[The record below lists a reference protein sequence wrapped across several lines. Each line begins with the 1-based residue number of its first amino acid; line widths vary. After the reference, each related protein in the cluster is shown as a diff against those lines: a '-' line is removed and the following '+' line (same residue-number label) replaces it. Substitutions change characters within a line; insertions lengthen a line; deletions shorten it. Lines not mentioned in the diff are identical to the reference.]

1 MASFHTF
8 LLFLTI
14 PFDVNSTPY
23 IHLTPREI
31 EESNQAVLEFKEMYK
46 NVSSEIMP
54 YNMSENSH
62 NCMSDDP
69 EEEIPIGMGS
79 RSFTYLK
86 PKQLWANGVVPWS
99 FVSDGDEYARFAA
112 TTDVK
117 VGLSKGDVE
126 TVEAAMKQIEA
137 KTCIRFEKVKPV
149 RGQPWLFIAR
159 DNKGSDLSCQKDYVI
174 DELVGGNISGLG
186 DIYERFKWGKN
197 ARICFGGAYAWR
209 GSSSPQNLV
218 ISQTRLSKD
227 NQWDIGLMVHEIIH
241 NLGLGHTQK
250 RQDASEHI
258 TIIKD
263 NIQENF
269 AYNYEPCKKPCYGYN
284 DYNTVYDCMS
294 IMHYRDYDFITD
306 EARNT
311 GGKTMLAK
319 NEDECDLSSPNV
331 ILTNADINILNRMY
345 CANNPA
351 PVDGGWSDWSGFS
364 SCSNQ
369 KDGEATCRKRKV
381 RYCDNPPAQQGGAEC
396 IGDAEIFEDCEPASI
411 DPSSN
416 PDCVL
421 YGGWT
426 AWSDNSVC
434 SESCTATRTRTCSN
448 PRPFNYKECDG
459 AAREISDCTGG
470 DCPSSS
476 AGIIRSPNYPD
487 NYPHQQDLTIP
498 IEVPS
503 GSKIKLSFTT
513 FDIENETSCNF
524 DYVKVVDS
532 DGITEL
538 AKLCGPN
545 IPSPI
550 ISSGNKLLVIF
561 HSDGSENRKGF
572 EASWKII
579 SSGEVSSPGYPSL
592 YSDNLNVMKTIHVA
606 EGSKIELSITALD
619 IEEYEG
625 SCPYDHLTV
634 YDGETLNDAK
644 LEALCGST
652 LPANPIVST
661 GNTMTLVFVT
671 DSSETYTGYKGTW
684 KQI

>member
-1 MASFHTF
+1 
-8 LLFLTI
+8 
-14 PFDVNSTPY
+14 
-23 IHLTPREI
+23 
-31 EESNQAVLEFKEMYK
+31 
-46 NVSSEIMP
+46 
-54 YNMSENSH
+54 
-62 NCMSDDP
+62 
-69 EEEIPIGMGS
+69 
-79 RSFTYLK
+79 
-86 PKQLWANGVVPWS
+86 
-99 FVSDGDEYARFAA
+99 
-112 TTDVK
+112 
-117 VGLSKGDVE
+117 
-126 TVEAAMKQIEA
+126 MKQIED

-149 RGQPWLFIAR
+149 RGEPWLFITR
-159 DNKGSDLSCQKDYVI
+159 DNKGSDLSCQLDYI
-174 DELVGGNISGLG
+174 KDELVGKNIKGLG
-186 DIYERFKWGKN
+186 YIYKRLKG
-197 ARICFGGAYAWR
+197 RTSCSPRGAYAWY
-209 GSSSPQNLV
+209 GSSSPQNLG
-218 ISQTRLSKD
+218 ISQIRLNKN
-227 NQWDIGLMVHEIIH
+227 NQGNVGLMIHEILH

-263 NIQENF
+263 NIKKSK
-269 AYNYEPCKKPCYGYN
+269 YHNYEPCKNNPRCVGYN
-284 DYNTVYDCMS
+284 NYSTAYDCMS
-294 IMHYRDYDFITD
+294 IMHYRDYFSITD
-306 EARNT
+306 EARKR
-311 GGKTMLAK
+311 GGKTMYAK
-319 NEDECDLSSPNV
+319 NKDECDLSSPNTV
-331 ILTNADINILNRMY
+331 LTNADVNILNRMY
-345 CANNPA
+345 CAN
-351 PVDGGWSDWSGFS
+351 
-364 SCSNQ
+364 
-369 KDGEATCRKRKV
+369 T
-381 RYCDNPPAQQGGAEC
+381 PAQQGGAEC

-498 IEVPS
+498 IEVPA

-513 FDIENETSCNF
+513 FDIEYEWRSCNF

-572 EASWKII
+572 EASWKISAGEV

-592 YSDNLNVMKTIHVA
+592 YSDNLNIMKTIHVA
-606 EGSKIELSITALD
+606 EGSKIELTITALD
-619 IEEYEG
+619 IEEDGG

-634 YDGETLNDAK
+634 YDGETTNDVTLA
-644 LEALCGST
+644 ELCGFT
-652 LPANPIVST
+652 APDDPIVST

-671 DSSETYTGYKGTW
+671 DFISTYKGYKGTW

>member
-1 MASFHTF
+1 
-8 LLFLTI
+8 
-14 PFDVNSTPY
+14 
-23 IHLTPREI
+23 
-31 EESNQAVLEFKEMYK
+31 MYK
-46 NVSSEIMP
+46 NVSSDIMP
-54 YNMSENSH
+54 YDMSENIH
-62 NCMSDDP
+62 NCMSDEP

-79 RSFTYLK
+79 RSFTYMK

-99 FVSDGDEYARFAA
+99 FVSNGDEYARDAA

-126 TVEAAMKQIEA
+126 TVEAAMKQIED

-149 RGQPWLFIAR
+149 RGEPWLFITR
-159 DNKGSDLSCQKDYVI
+159 DNKGSDLSCQLDYI
-174 DELVGGNISGLG
+174 KDELVGKNIKGLG
-186 DIYERFKWGKN
+186 YIYKRLKG
-197 ARICFGGAYAWR
+197 RTSCSPRGAYAWY
-209 GSSSPQNLV
+209 GSSSPQNLG
-218 ISQTRLSKD
+218 ISQIRLNKN
-227 NQWDIGLMVHEIIH
+227 NQGNVGLMIHEILH

-263 NIQENF
+263 NIKKSK
-269 AYNYEPCKKPCYGYN
+269 YHNYEPCKNNPRCVGYN
-284 DYNTVYDCMS
+284 NYSTAYDCMS
-294 IMHYRDYDFITD
+294 IMHYRDYFSITD
-306 EARNT
+306 EARKR
-311 GGKTMLAK
+311 GGKTMYAK
-319 NEDECDLSSPNV
+319 NKDECDLSSPNTV
-331 ILTNADINILNRMY
+331 LTNADVNILNRMY
-345 CANNPA
+345 CANIPS
-351 PVDGGWSDWSGFS
+351 VDGGWSDWSGFS

-498 IEVPS
+498 IEVPA

-513 FDIENETSCNF
+513 FDIEYEWRSCNF

-572 EASWKII
+572 EASWKISAGEV

-592 YSDNLNVMKTIHVA
+592 YSDNLNIMKTIHVA
-606 EGSKIELSITALD
+606 EGSKIELTITALD
-619 IEEYEG
+619 IEEDGG

-634 YDGETLNDAK
+634 YDGETTNDVTLA
-644 LEALCGST
+644 ELCGFT
-652 LPANPIVST
+652 APDDPIVST

-671 DSSETYTGYKGTW
+671 DFISTYKGYKGTW